1 MLKKALVPFIGLA
14 VLLSILIMPG
24 AAIVPGDF
32 SITSPYSGEAVD
44 ASEKVKFVWS
54 NAAGADGYKIA
65 LRDLTTNE
73 KLLDNKDLGNERSY
87 SVWLEHDHPY
97 RVAVCAYINGAGE
110 IWQECEFFTI
120 PEQVRKTPEIIS
132 ISAFPSNAPAGSEFE
147 NRCLCCL

>member
-54 NAAGADGYKIA
+54 NAAGADGYRIA

-73 KLLDNKDLGNERSY
+73 KLLNM
-87 SVWLEHDHPY
+87 
-97 RVAVCAYINGAGE
+97 
-110 IWQECEFFTI
+110 
-120 PEQVRKTPEIIS
+120 
-132 ISAFPSNAPAGSEFE
+132 NACFQG
-147 NRCLCCL
+147 LCYPVIFH